1 MGIARYLSKLG
12 SVLSAEGVVP
22 VSKGGTGV
30 TSPGASGNILVS
42 NGTAWLSSS
51 STARVVALANA
62 ATITFNADTTDI
74 ATQANTQAAGT
85 LTINAPTGTPTNGQK
100 LIFRIQST
108 NEQIF
113 SWNAVFT
120 GSTDLAIPG
129 FSTGASKYDYVGF
142 IYNSTAAKWQLLAK
156 NFGH

>member
-12 SVLSAEGVVP
+12 SVLSSEGVVP
-22 VSKGGTGV
+22 VSKGGTGI
-30 TSPGASGNILVS
+30 TSSGTSGNILVS
-42 NGTAWLSSS
+42 NGTGWTSA
-51 STARVVALANA
+51 ANVPRVVVLAS
-62 ATITFNADTTDI
+62 ATTVTFNADTTDI

-85 LTINAPTGTPTNGQK
+85 LIIAAPTGTPTNGQK

-113 SWNAVFT
+113 SWNAIFT
-120 GSTDLAIPG
+120 GSNDLTLPT
-129 FSTGASKYDYVGF
+129 FSTGAGKYDYLGF